1 MREYEDIFTIYSPG
15 EAGGC
20 DARRTIQATR
30 YFLSTEA
37 NSFNA
42 DRKIDVSGAAR
53 VSDGAGHGKIYTA
66 RRGHS
71 PRKGASASI

>member
-53 VSDGAGHGKIYTA
+53 VSDG
-66 RRGHS
+66 REPS
-71 PRKGASASI
+71 SILTSLWEPAW